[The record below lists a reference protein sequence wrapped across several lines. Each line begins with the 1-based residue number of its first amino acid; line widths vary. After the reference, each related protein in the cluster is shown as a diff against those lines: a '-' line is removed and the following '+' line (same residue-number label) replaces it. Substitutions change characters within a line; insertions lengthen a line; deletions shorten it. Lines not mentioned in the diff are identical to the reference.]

1 MVKIITHG
9 GKKRSCTNIENQWS
23 LIMGL
28 QEQIEEFNKK
38 PNAKY
43 AYIGLIIA
51 VIFTLAT
58 IADPEAT
65 IGMIFSIIALLFYL
79 LVCYFI
85 FKLCFRSQKQQQQQ
99 QQQVVI
105 NNSNKRMRICPKC
118 GLQNDIDS
126 RFCSDCGYEFKN
138 EKNE

>member
-1 MVKIITHG
+1 M
-9 GKKRSCTNIENQWS
+9 N
-23 LIMGL
+23 L
-28 QEQIEEFNKK
+28 QEQIEEFNKR

-51 VIFTLAT
+51 VLFTIAA
-58 IADPEAT
+58 IADPQAT
-65 IGMIFSIIALLFYL
+65 IGMFFSIISLLFYL

-85 FKLCFRSQKQQQQQ
+85 FKFCFRSQKQQQ

-105 NNSNKRMRICPKC
+105 NNSNKKARVCPKC

-126 RFCSDCGYEFKN
+126 KFCSDCGYEFKIGKS
-138 EKNE
+138 E

>member
-1 MVKIITHG
+1 VSHVLIQKMLVQIKNDVKI
-9 GKKRSCTNIENQWS
+9 QVS

-43 AYIGLIIA
+43 VYIGLIIA
-51 VIFTLAT
+51 FIFTIAAISDPKAT
-58 IADPEAT
+58 AGT
-65 IGMIFSIIALLFYL
+65 ISAIISLLFWL
-79 LVCYFI
+79 FVCYFI
-85 FKLCFRSQKQQQQQ
+85 FKFCFRSQKQQQQQ

-105 NNSNKRMRICPKC
+105 NNSNKKVRVCPKC

-126 RFCSDCGYEFKN
+126 KFCSDCGYEFKIGTN
-138 EKNE
+138 Q